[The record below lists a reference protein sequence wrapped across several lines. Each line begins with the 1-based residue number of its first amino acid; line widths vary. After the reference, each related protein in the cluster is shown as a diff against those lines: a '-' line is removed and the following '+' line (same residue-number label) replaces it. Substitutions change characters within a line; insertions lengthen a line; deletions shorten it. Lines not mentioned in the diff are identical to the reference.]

1 MDDARDSARD
11 DASRDRGSPPAGL
24 PLGTPFAAFAP
35 AAPAESRSITS
46 SLSARLL
53 LLTIAFVMVAEIVFF
68 MPSVAR
74 YRANFLNDKL
84 ATAHLVLTALD
95 VAAEK
100 TGQIDP
106 LLRDNLLSQGR
117 ILGMSVQRPGL
128 KTRTFG
134 PAIPARI
141 PHAYDL
147 RHDMFW
153 DLVVDALKTMVR
165 RDTYAVIVTGFS
177 PSNPAVLV
185 DAVFDERP
193 LRREMWAYA
202 GRIFFLSL
210 FISVISASLVYGAI
224 QWLAVRPLRRLTI
237 SMIGFRTAPE
247 DPRSIIQPSARTDEV
262 GIAERTL
269 AAMQQELRTAL
280 MQKERLAG
288 VGTAVTKISHDLKNL
303 LATAMLESER
313 LEALPDPEV
322 KRLTAGMVR
331 ALDRAVQLS
340 TTTLRFAKE
349 GLPQVRKQT
358 LQVSVLL
365 DDLRSSIQPILKNSI
380 ITVDVR
386 TDTTF
391 EGDLDLFHRAFEN
404 LLRNAD
410 EAGASAINLAAMEDG
425 GYHTIHVSDNGP
437 GLAPKA
443 RDNLFVPFAGSTRAG
458 GFGLG
463 LPIAR
468 ELMRAQ
474 GGDIMLL
481 STSAHGQGQGTCFV
495 VRLPL

>member
-1 MDDARDSARD
+1 MDDARTDLRLD
-11 DASRDRGSPPAGL
+11 EAGL
-24 PLGTPFAAFAP
+24 DAARADSVV
-35 AAPAESRSITS
+35 AAPQRDSKTS

-53 LLTIAFVMVAEIVFF
+53 WFTIAFVMMAEIVFF
-68 MPSVAR
+68 MPSVAH
-74 YRANFLNDKL
+74 YRVNYLNDKL

-95 VAAEK
+95 VAAVK

-128 KTRTFG
+128 PTRTFG
-134 PAIPARI
+134 PAIPSRI
-141 PHAYDL
+141 PYAYDL
-147 RHDMFW
+147 RRDMFW
-153 DLVVDALKTMVR
+153 DLVVDAFKTMLR
-165 RDTYAVIVTGFS
+165 RDTYAVMVTGLS

-193 LRREMWAYA
+193 LRGELWAYA
-202 GRIFFLSL
+202 GRILL
-210 FISVISASLVYGAI
+210 ISVIISVVSAVLVYATL
-224 QWLAVRPLRRLTI
+224 QWLAVLPLRRITA
-237 SMIGFRTAPE
+237 SMTGFQKAPE
-247 DPRSIIQPSARTDEV
+247 DPRSVIHPSARRDEV
-262 GIAERTL
+262 GVAERTL

-280 MQKERLAG
+280 LQKERLAG

-313 LEALPDPEV
+313 LEAMPDPEV

-340 TTTLRFAKE
+340 ASTLRFAKE
-349 GLPQVRKQT
+349 GLPQVHKQP
-358 LQVSVLL
+358 LQVAVLL
-365 DDLRSSIQPILKNSI
+365 ADLKQSIQPILKNSV
-380 ITVDVR
+380 ITIDAR
-386 TDTTF
+386 ADTVF
-391 EGDLDLFHRAFEN
+391 AGDLDLLHRAFEN

-410 EAGASAINLAAMEDG
+410 EAGAACITLTAMEEG
-425 GYHTIHVSDNGP
+425 GYQTIHVTDTGT
-437 GLAPKA
+437 GLLQKA

-468 ELMRAQ
+468 ELLRVQ
-474 GGDIMLL
+474 GGDITLL
-481 STSAHGQGQGTCFV
+481 STSPEGTCFV